1 MNIWQRHK
9 KRLGICFDSSS
20 IHCFCKRVTNES
32 SKREAINFIN
42 QQSQTPAGLSC
53 KINRD
58 LEQWRTLSLSG
69 KILITRAFLPHMFA
83 FLCVTA
89 WRTAVTCMQMSP
101 VDRHSAKHRCQ
112 GLVGF
117 SMIGW
122 ISTYKTGN
130 TGFGCSFTTCKNERI
145 LIRFRHLKK

>member
-9 KRLGICFDSSS
+9 KGLGYALIPAQYIAFASA
-20 IHCFCKRVTNES
+20 TNES

-117 SMIGW
+117 SMIG
-122 ISTYKTGN
+122 
-130 TGFGCSFTTCKNERI
+130 
-145 LIRFRHLKK
+145 